1 MLFDT
6 PIPTFPL
13 DGGSGAHSVDSVQK
27 LLDQSEAVH
36 HFKDFAPLVD

>member
-13 DGGSGAHSVDSVQK
+13 DGGKGLTGAVSSH
-27 LLDQSEAVH
+27 QSRLSIISKISH
-36 HFKDFAPLVD
+36 H